1 MESKTLYTDASEF
14 GTKIEVT
21 TEWRG
26 DGLFIAINRKN
37 GIEGTDV
44 HLSKQQVVAL
54 ILALCKHMNIEV
66 EKAMTFTVKGA

>member
-1 MESKTLYTDASEF
+1 MESRTLYTDASEF
-14 GTKIEVT
+14 GTKIEVN

-54 ILALCKHMNIEV
+54 ILALCQHMNIEV
-66 EKAMTFTVKGA
+66 EKGVKFFVKGA